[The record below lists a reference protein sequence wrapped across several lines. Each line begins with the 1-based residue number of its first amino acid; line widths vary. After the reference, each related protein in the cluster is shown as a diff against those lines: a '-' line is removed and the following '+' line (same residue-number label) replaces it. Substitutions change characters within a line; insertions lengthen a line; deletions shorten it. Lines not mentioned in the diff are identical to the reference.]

1 MSGLLVP
8 TVEQQVGSATVSR
21 DTYLR
26 LSLPAR
32 VQRGVLL
39 AAARIPEAALAV
51 LGRRAPVNSDGE
63 RVAPELVAVGWATD
77 HVPGSDPFA
86 GEVDQSRA
94 QTDELGAAM
103 AENLPPMAVEEDLL
117 IDGPAGPIPA
127 TRYRSSI
134 DSDGVI
140 VYFHGGGFVTGSR
153 ISHDTFVRRLAHG
166 TGLDVLSVE
175 YRLAPEN
182 PFPAGV
188 DDAVAAWH
196 FAVDMAPRWGVD
208 PERIVVAGDSA
219 GGNLATVV
227 ARLVRDEPITPI
239 FQLLIYPVTD
249 ATAETPSR
257 REFASGYFLSLD
269 GIHWFNDR
277 YVPDVEQRTDPRCSP
292 LLAED
297 LGGLAPAHVI
307 VAGFDPLRDEG
318 LAYAKRLEEAG
329 VPVSLRREG
338 TLIHGFINMTLISP
352 GARAAVDRM
361 CAEVRRALDEAP
373 PSGRESIAG

>member
-1 MSGLLVP
+1 M
-8 TVEQQVGSATVSR
+8 SR

-32 VQRGVLL
+32 IQRGVLL
-39 AAARIPEAALAV
+39 AAARIPDAAMAV

-63 RVAPELVAVGWATD
+63 RVAPEFVAVGWSTE
-77 HVPGSDPFA
+77 HVPGSNPFA
-86 GEVDQSRA
+86 GEVHQSRA
-94 QTDELGAAM
+94 STDELGAAM
-103 AENLPPMAVEEDLL
+103 AEKLPPMAVEEDLV

-127 TRYRSSI
+127 TRYRSSTE
-134 DSDGVI
+134 SDGLV

-196 FAVDMAPRWGVD
+196 FAVDTAPRWGLD
-208 PERIVVAGDSA
+208 PARIVVSGDSA

-227 ARLVRDEPITPI
+227 SRLVRDEPVTPV

-257 REFASGYFLSLD
+257 REFANGFFLTLD

-277 YVPDVEQRTDPRCSP
+277 YVPDVAQRKDPRCSP
-292 LLAED
+292 LLADD
-297 LGGLAPAHVI
+297 LSGLPPAHVI

-318 LAYAKRLEEAG
+318 LAYAKKLEEAG
-329 VPVSLRREG
+329 VPVTLRREG
-338 TLIHGFINMTLISP
+338 SLIHGFINMTLISS

-373 PSGRESIAG
+373 RADQGSIAG

>member
-1 MSGLLVP
+1 M
-8 TVEQQVGSATVSR
+8 SR
-21 DTYLR
+21 DTHLS

-32 VQRGVLL
+32 IQRGVLI
-39 AAARIPEAALAV
+39 AAGKIPDAAMAV

-63 RVAPELVAVGWATD
+63 RVAPELAAIGWANQ
-77 HVPGSDPFA
+77 HVPGLNPFA
-86 GEVDQSRA
+86 GEVARSRFA
-94 QTDELGAAM
+94 TDESGASM
-103 AENLPPMAVEEDLL
+103 AENLPPMAVEEDLV
-117 IDGPAGPIPA
+117 IDGPDGPIPA
-127 TRYRSSI
+127 TRYRSSTE
-134 DSDGVI
+134 SDGLI
-140 VYFHGGGFVTGSR
+140 VYYHGGGFVTGSR

-175 YRLAPEN
+175 YRLAPEH

-196 FAVDMAPRWGVD
+196 FAVDIAPRWGLD

-227 ARLVRDEPITPI
+227 ARLVRDEPITPV

-249 ATAETPSR
+249 ATADTPSR
-257 REFASGYFLSLD
+257 REFATGFFLTAD
-269 GIHWFNDR
+269 GIEWFNDR
-277 YVPDVEQRTDPRCSP
+277 YVPDVAQRKDPRCSP
-292 LLAED
+292 LLADD
-297 LGGLAPAHVI
+297 LSGLPPAHVV

-329 VPVSLRREG
+329 VPVTLRREG
-338 TLIHGFINMTLISP
+338 SMIHGFINMTLVSS

-361 CAEVRRALDEAP
+361 CAEVRRALDEAAP
-373 PSGRESIAG
+373 AGQEEIAG